1 MFRVKVRVRVRVRV
15 EVKVR
20 SGLGFERLRLTTF
33 AVYPGLGLVK
43 VFFWSG
49 LHEGSHWS
57 CIAAAPQPPLCSHL
71 VRLGVIEL
79 GPGQG

>member
-1 MFRVKVRVRVRVRV
+1 M
-15 EVKVR
+15 
-20 SGLGFERLRLTTF
+20 TTF

-43 VFFWSG
+43 VFFCSG

-71 VRLGVIEL
+71 ARLRVVEL